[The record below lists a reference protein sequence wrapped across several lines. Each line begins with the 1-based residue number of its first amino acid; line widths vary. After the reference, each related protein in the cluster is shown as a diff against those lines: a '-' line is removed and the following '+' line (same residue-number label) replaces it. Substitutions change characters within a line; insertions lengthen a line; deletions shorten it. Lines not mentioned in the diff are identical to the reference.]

1 MKKGEKIRKLY
12 SHSSVVS
19 ITEMAWSRSEKYIAS
34 ADDCGRV
41 IAKRLRKPT
50 SHTPTWGVY
59 PLLDFR
65 PGEAVSLLLFS
76 SSEEYLLIS
85 SSTYDCVWSLKDRK
99 EVCRSLRK
107 SETGC
112 KWFNHPYDSS
122 LLVRLHSKEVRFFH
136 WETLEEAH
144 VSGLE
149 ECIEGEPAVDLA
161 PPPLSQLSLD
171 ATASEEEPSE
181 SIERVI
187 QMHKTKTI
195 FKVFPN
201 TGSNDTFI
209 SRRRLT
215 LLDITPQKLR
225 LRPITGLSGQ
235 VNRLIG
241 SYQEQVVF
249 LDRQYCFCTWDIN
262 MAESPPKRHFFLPKD
277 WLSPGMLR
285 LCTINK
291 NGTILCPKNGEV
303 AIIRFGINL

>member
-1 MKKGEKIRKLY
+1 VQL
-12 SHSSVVS
+12 
-19 ITEMAWSRSEKYIAS
+19 
-34 ADDCGRV
+34 
-41 IAKRLRKPT
+41 
-50 SHTPTWGVY
+50 
-59 PLLDFR
+59 
-65 PGEAVSLLLFS
+65 
-76 SSEEYLLIS
+76 
-85 SSTYDCVWSLKDRK
+85 
-99 EVCRSLRK
+99 
-107 SETGC
+107 
-112 KWFNHPYDSS
+112 HP
-122 LLVRLHSKEVRFFH
+122 RQVRFFH
-136 WETLEEAH
+136 WETLEEVH

-149 ECIEGEPAVDLA
+149 ESIEGEPTVELA

-187 QMHKTKTI
+187 QIHKTKAI
-195 FKVFPN
+195 FEVFPN

-215 LLDITPQKLR
+215 LLDIAPQRLQLR
-225 LRPITGLSGQ
+225 SITGLSGR

-262 MAESPPKRHFFLPKD
+262 MAESPLKRHFFLPKD

-285 LCTINK
+285 LCTLNK
-291 NGTILCPKNGEV
+291 HGTILCPKNGEV